1 MYQIDVAS
9 AAAQLPAPAAAGAAG
24 FFTDGDPVGGV
35 AATVL
40 DADFMNMLMMEL
52 MNIVSTAGPAPSK
65 ADHTQVLT
73 ALMKLL
79 GIDFLVQPNGYIL
92 HHATGFML
100 QWGSGSQPD
109 ASGSTTVAFPQPFS
123 TLCLAAVACNAGTG
137 PPSAFHGRQI
147 IDRTQMK
154 VFSASS
160 SGAAAGAGTA
170 FAWIAVGK

>member
-9 AAAQLPAPAAAGAAG
+9 AVAQMPAPAAAGTPG
-24 FFTDGDPVGGV
+24 FFSDGDVVGGTQ
-35 AATVL
+35 ATIL
-40 DADFMNMLMMEL
+40 PADFMNMTMMEFL
-52 MNIVSTAGPAPSK
+52 NILSTAGIAPSK
-65 ADHTQVLT
+65 TDHTQVLT

-79 GIDFLVQPNGYIL
+79 GMDFLIQPNGYIL

-123 TLCLAAVACNAGTG
+123 TICLAAVACNAGTG

-160 SGAAAGAGTA
+160 AGAAAGAGTA